1 LVEWAVQLHAAAD
14 GPRDHATAR
23 SSHTARGPRLS
34 VKDVGRAAL
43 VVRFLRASVR
53 FMRAAWYEAQGPADE
68 VLVVGEMPAPQPGP
82 GEVLVRVAA
91 SGVSPG
97 DVKKRGDTFAVGMP
111 FPRIIPHSD
120 GSGVVED
127 VGEGVSRIRVGE
139 RVWCFGAQSYR
150 PFGTAAEL
158 VVVPQENV
166 GRLPHGVDL
175 AQGAC
180 LGIPGITGH
189 RAVHACGSPSGK
201 TVLIQGGAGAVGLAS
216 IAMGRFAGA
225 RTIATVRASAHEVTA
240 RAAGADAVIRTAGLS
255 SDEVVSRIL
264 AEAPDGVDHIVEVAF
279 DANVAIDER
288 VLQQGGSIATY
299 ATREANPSIPFWPL
313 VFKNVQICFLGSD
326 DFTSEQKARAAEDL
340 SAALEAGWSGYAI
353 ARHLQLAEIAEAHR
367 LVESGGL
374 AGRVILDLSASCPTG
389 SQQLTALRAAAEDQ
403 TRLGRLGRSP

>member
-1 LVEWAVQLHAAAD
+1 LH
-14 GPRDHATAR
+14 
-23 SSHTARGPRLS
+23 
-34 VKDVGRAAL
+34 KQAAL
-43 VVRFLRASVR
+43 VVRFMRTSVR

-68 VLVVGEMPAPQPGP
+68 VLVVGEMPAPQPEP

-91 SGVSPG
+91 SGVNPG
-97 DVKKRGDTFAVGMP
+97 DVKKRGDAFGIGMP

-127 VGEGVSRIRVGE
+127 VGEGVSRTRVGD

-166 GRLPHGVDL
+166 SRLPHGVDL

-189 RAVHACGSPSGK
+189 RAVHACGSPRGK
-201 TVLIQGGAGAVGLAS
+201 TVLIQGGAGAVGVAA

-225 RTIATVRASAHEVTA
+225 RTIATVRASVQEVTA

-279 DANVAIDER
+279 DANVAIDEQ

-313 VFKNVQICFLGSD
+313 VFKNVKVCFIGSD

-340 SAALEAGWSGYAI
+340 SAAPGSCTWPRLRRPIAWWRVEGW
-353 ARHLQLAEIAEAHR
+353 LAE
-367 LVESGGL
+367 
-374 AGRVILDLSASCPTG
+374 
-389 SQQLTALRAAAEDQ
+389 
-403 TRLGRLGRSP
+403 